1 MQDKANNLSQ
11 PLQQQLAPFDMF
23 MNSCS
28 HEDYY
33 NRGYPWKSGTGM
45 VYSTA
50 LSLSWIWQVGQL
62 PNKAIHVVPNINHLV
77 LMI

>member
-50 LSLSWIWQVGQL
+50 FSLGNGRWGSSPTKPSMLYLTFIIWYS
-62 PNKAIHVVPNINHLV
+62 
-77 LMI
+77 

>member
-45 VYSTA
+45 VPST
-50 LSLSWIWQVGQL
+50 LRQL
-62 PNKAIHVVPNINHLV
+62 GELLDKAINVVPATH
-77 LMI
+77 